1 MELANRTP
9 SKFLLLVF
17 SLVVLFSCIGI
28 VAWQSVECILKYLD
42 NPRATQLS
50 VSNAQYVTQF
60 PAVTICGIPEK
71 TKEERLSDDE
81 KEICE
86 SMQKNWWF
94 DGYDFPKCFNQTQL
108 KLCGINK

>member
-1 MELANRTP
+1 MELANRTS

-42 NPRATQLS
+42 DPRATQLS

-60 PAVTICGIPEK
+60 PAITICGIPEK
-71 TKEERLSDDE
+71 SKEERLSSDEIDD
-81 KEICE
+81 CE
-86 SMQKNWWF
+86 SMRANFWF
-94 DGYDFPKCFNQTQL
+94 PGYDFPKCFNETQL
-108 KLCGINK
+108 KPCGINK